1 MHFCI
6 FLYQIDLM
14 QTNCYN
20 DTQWLKVGWGQYG
33 SSNVDIFFLL
43 QWMQIWR
50 AIWVPLRG
58 FTPGLVP
65 QTDSWPILS
74 PTGKYWQPRLVWNM
88 HCNMNY
94 CPLYWLF
101 HLVKHKQ
108 EQSCGML
115 HTMCQN
121 LLGLIWVE
129 KMGITL
135 HSRGTCSTCFFFCI
149 QHSCNLAKSIHVE
162 L

>member
-1 MHFCI
+1 MTWCR
-6 FLYQIDLM
+6 
-14 QTNCYN
+14 QTVIMIPN
-20 DTQWLKVGWGQYG
+20 DWSWNGVNMALPML
-33 SSNVDIFFLL
+33 IFFLL

-65 QTDSWPILS
+65 PTDSWPILL
-74 PTGKYWQPRLVWNM
+74 PTGKYWQSRLVWNM
-88 HCNMNY
+88 HTVHSC
-94 CPLYWLF
+94 LF

-115 HTMCQN
+115 HTMSQN

-135 HSRGTCSTCFFFCI
+135 YSRGTCSTCFFFCI

>member
-1 MHFCI
+1 MI
-6 FLYQIDLM
+6 P
-14 QTNCYN
+14 N
-20 DTQWLKVGWGQYG
+20 DWSWNGVNMALPML
-33 SSNVDIFFLL
+33 IFFLL

-115 HTMCQN
+115 YTMCQN

-135 HSRGTCSTCFFFCI
+135 YSRGTCSTCFFFCI